1 MRPNLLRQIRR
12 KFSISAPR
20 LAVRPHVP
28 WYVRW
33 AIVLPFVLAA
43 SGLVWWA
50 YDSGLEFAGFHRSQ
64 ADQELAALH
73 DQVASLKNDNANLA
87 SQAASFERQA
97 QMERAANLE
106 TQRQLHGV
114 NEENVRLQEDLKLFQ
129 NLTLSSAREGE
140 LSIQHLKLEHDTLPG
155 EYRYRLL
162 LVQGGQQRT
171 KVFQG
176 NIQLLVNVQRNGERS
191 VVVFPQEAA
200 EQVNAASGR
209 GVAENGMPDKM
220 SEGAAYQ
227 LNFKYYQRIERSFRL
242 PPDMSVES
250 VQVRIFERGSSEP
263 KVKQNVTLS

>member
-1 MRPNLLRQIRR
+1 MDRRSVVRQIRR

-33 AIVLPFVLAA
+33 AIALPFILAA
-43 SGLVWWA
+43 GGLIWWS
-50 YDSGLEFAGFHRSQ
+50 YDSGLEFAGFHRGQ
-64 ADQELAALH
+64 AEQELAGLR
-73 DQVASLKNDNANLA
+73 DQVAALKDENARLA

-97 QMERAANLE
+97 QIERAANLE
-106 TQRQLHGV
+106 TGRQLQGI
-114 NEENVRLQEDLKLFQ
+114 NEENARLQEDLRLFQ

-140 LSIQHLKLEHDTLPG
+140 LSIQHLKLERDTLPG

-162 LVQGGQQRT
+162 LVQGGQQRA

-191 VVVFPQEAA
+191 VVVFPQET
-200 EQVNAASGR
+200 ESSGIAASG
-209 GVAENGMPDKM
+209 NGMPGRVL
-220 SEGAAYQ
+220 EGAAYQ

-242 PPDMSVES
+242 PADMSVES
-250 VQVRIFERGSSEP
+250 VQVRIFERGSLEP
-263 KVKQNVTLS
+263 KVKQSVTLS